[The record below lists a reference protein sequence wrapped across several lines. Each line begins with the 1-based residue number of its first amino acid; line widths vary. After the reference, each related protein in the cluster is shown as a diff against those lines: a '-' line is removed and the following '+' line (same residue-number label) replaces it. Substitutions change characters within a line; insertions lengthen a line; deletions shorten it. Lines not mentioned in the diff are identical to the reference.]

1 MEMDE
6 KMNHSDSFPA
16 YRKYKGINVWFK
28 VIDARHFIEIKQIG
42 SKFVRHE
49 VEALQ
54 YPEMMLIQ
62 DIVNCAD
69 DRWEVIEVDVYMSIE
84 KNLIIN

>member
-1 MEMDE
+1 MEMNKKIDYAI
-6 KMNHSDSFPA
+6 DFPA

-49 VEALQ
+49 VEAVQ
-54 YPEMMLIQ
+54 FPELMLIQ

-69 DRWEVIEVDVYMSIE
+69 DRWEVIKVDVYMNIE
-84 KNLIIN
+84 NNLIIN

>member
-1 MEMDE
+1 M
-6 KMNHSDSFPA
+6 
-16 YRKYKGINVWFK
+16 
-28 VIDARHFIEIKQIG
+28 
-42 SKFVRHE
+42 RHE